1 MITLDEG
8 SLRITLPHDDATT
21 RKFDDAATHGL
32 LHRHMKAVDFMVE
45 LQDRLLL
52 IEIKDP
58 EQPDAPADR
67 RAQFVKRF
75 MASEIDNN
83 LMRKLRDSVLYE
95 WACGTDKPVHYWV
108 IVAID
113 KLTDADLLVRTDCLK
128 QMLPV
133 IEKCP
138 ARWQRQI
145 VADCRVFNMRSWN
158 EALPAGYRVQRVEA

>member
-8 SLRITLPHDDATT
+8 NLRITLPHDEATA

-32 LHRHMKAVDFMVE
+32 LDRHMKAVDFMVE
-45 LQDRLLL
+45 LQDRVLL

-67 RAQFVKRF
+67 RAQFVKKF
-75 MASEIDNN
+75 MARDIDND

-95 WACGTDKPVHYWV
+95 WACRTDKPIHYWV

-113 KLTDADLLVRTDCLK
+113 RLTDADLLVRTDCLK

-133 IEKCP
+133 VENPP
-138 ARWQRQI
+138 ARRQRQI
-145 VADCRVFNMRSWN
+145 VVDCRVFNIRSWN
-158 EALPAGYRVQRVEA
+158 EALPAGYRVSRVEG